1 MRPAAARAER
11 ESARD
16 PTRLPAARH
25 SHADTRRRLP
35 DHRGQ
40 QSFAST
46 PWQAARRPTWLDRPR
61 RSQQPGRR
69 GRVALVLLGAPRAL
83 HRRRG
88 SRPMAAARPTDSKRA
103 TSWASV
109 RVPGGDTPIEANIGL
124 LSSAARS
131 LRRRHTWVRGA
142 SASQSDSPQA
152 QSPAGSNVTGVAVPR
167 LARLSREDRE
177 ALAAF
182 GARAT
187 WPSGFAVYERVA
199 PADGI
204 FIVLR
209 GQIVLRNRLGAGR
222 SFVPWI
228 ATVGETFG
236 GEGLVHNGRYVS
248 DARAEEESETL
259 HLTTSRVSALMRE
272 QPAAALALMRQIM
285 AERSELLERFGEHA
299 PLTVEQRLIAALL
312 RLAQSRTQ
320 GDGSAVAAVLPRRLL
335 GELVGA

>member
-1 MRPAAARAER
+1 MVMARPAY
-11 ESARD
+11 
-16 PTRLPAARH
+16 
-25 SHADTRRRLP
+25 
-35 DHRGQ
+35 
-40 QSFAST
+40 
-46 PWQAARRPTWLDRPR
+46 
-61 RSQQPGRR
+61 
-69 GRVALVLLGAPRAL
+69 
-83 HRRRG
+83 
-88 SRPMAAARPTDSKRA
+88 SKRA
-103 TSWASV
+103 TSWV
-109 RVPGGDTPIEANIGL
+109 CVPGGDTPIEANIGP
-124 LSSAARS
+124 LSSAAHS

-142 SASQSDSPQA
+142 LPQRDSPQA
-152 QSPAGSNVTGVAVPR
+152 QSSAGRDVTEVAVTR
-167 LARLSREDRE
+167 IARLSRDDRD
-177 ALAAF
+177 ALATF

-187 WPSGFAVYERVA
+187 WPSGFAVYERGT

-272 QPAAALALMRQIM
+272 QPAAALGLMRQIL

-299 PLTVEQRLIAALL
+299 TLTVEQRLIAALL
-312 RLAQSRTQ
+312 RLAQSRAH
-320 GDGSAVAAVLPRRLL
+320 GDGAGAASAVLPRRLL
-335 GELVGA
+335 GELVGATRESISLVLGRLTADGLVQREGNGLIITDLEGLARRFEHSGRGSMSGLDVHDDRNSLRTSVG

>member
-1 MRPAAARAER
+1 MTA
-11 ESARD
+11 
-16 PTRLPAARH
+16 
-25 SHADTRRRLP
+25 
-35 DHRGQ
+35 
-40 QSFAST
+40 
-46 PWQAARRPTWLDRPR
+46 
-61 RSQQPGRR
+61 
-69 GRVALVLLGAPRAL
+69 
-83 HRRRG
+83 
-88 SRPMAAARPTDSKRA
+88 
-103 TSWASV
+103 
-109 RVPGGDTPIEANIGL
+109 
-124 LSSAARS
+124 
-131 LRRRHTWVRGA
+131 
-142 SASQSDSPQA
+142 
-152 QSPAGSNVTGVAVPR
+152 VAVTR
-167 LARLSREDRE
+167 IARLTRDDRD

-187 WPSGFAVYERVA
+187 WPSGFAVYERGT

-236 GEGLVHNGRYVS
+236 GEGLVHSGRYVS

-299 PLTVEQRLIAALL
+299 TLTVEQRLIAALL
-312 RLAQSRTQ
+312 RLAQSRTL
-320 GDGSAVAAVLPRRLL
+320 GDGAATSAVLPRRLL
-335 GELVGA
+335 GELVGATRESISLVLGRLTADGLVQREGNGLIITDLEGLARRFEQSGRGAVSAIEVHDDRPTLRSSVG